1 MQPPYPLVFFCSLT
15 TLSFEILLI
24 RIFSIRLSYHYAS
37 LIISLSM
44 TGLVI
49 GGLVV
54 YFGQRRRHFSSFPS
68 SRILHYFAAALTV
81 SCPAVFILLSVIP
94 LDHVR
99 MLWEKIQVV
108 YLVVFILLCTIPF
121 FLYGVFISSTL
132 SVWHG
137 KANRVYAS
145 DLIGGATGLLLA
157 VMLMNMIKVEY
168 VLVTLTAATGSVILS
183 GLRKTFFRILTGTV
197 LFGLCLFIVLE
208 TSSFKISPY
217 KGLAQALNDDGA
229 RHINTIYTSHSRLDF
244 FENPRMKFAP
254 GLSLA
259 FTGHI
264 PKGLGMALDGE
275 IVGVVID
282 RKELKQCDFLSY
294 IPSALPY
301 LLIQPKNVVIIGARN
316 SIDLWQPSYF
326 GASRV
331 SIAEHDASVVKA
343 LESQRESL
351 GPMQIPVFFGSG
363 RNLLRNLPQDL
374 GLILLSRTGFFPT
387 GNFGLQEDYDLT
399 VEAIST
405 YMKQLQGNG
414 ILFIQMFLSP
424 PPRIELRLARNIK
437 AALKKTGTQEPEK
450 SLLIYRSWDTINF
463 LVKKDGFSEADFSK
477 VSQFLESRQFD
488 LLYPDVVGQEKFITG
503 LDYLHIFH
511 RILTDKLSSEF
522 NSSYIFDIRETTDD
536 RPFFHYFLR
545 ASKAIDIYEFSGR
558 KWAYFLHEGMLLPFI
573 LLFLLIIA
581 ICIFGTAFIL
591 SRNLGPKLETRNLR
605 LVTGSLVYFTLIGF
619 AFMFVEVFFIHR
631 LILPFGS
638 PMKALSLT
646 LVIILI
652 SAGFGSLT
660 TGWLVWKK
668 MIWIISLAPFFII
681 ANYLVFDMADEN
693 VLSAFLIVPIGMVL
707 GFFFPAGLR
716 FLVSYETGGVPL
728 AYAANGAASIIAP
741 SLASLVA
748 VSYGCNVLLVLA
760 AILYALA
767 IAVISIIVLRT
778 ERASGYS

>member
-132 SVWHG
+132 SVWHD

-374 GLILLSRTGFFPT
+374 
-387 GNFGLQEDYDLT
+387 
-399 VEAIST
+399 
-405 YMKQLQGNG
+405 
-414 ILFIQMFLSP
+414 
-424 PPRIELRLARNIK
+424 
-437 AALKKTGTQEPEK
+437 
-450 SLLIYRSWDTINF
+450 
-463 LVKKDGFSEADFSK
+463 
-477 VSQFLESRQFD
+477 
-488 LLYPDVVGQEKFITG
+488 
-503 LDYLHIFH
+503 
-511 RILTDKLSSEF
+511 
-522 NSSYIFDIRETTDD
+522 
-536 RPFFHYFLR
+536 
-545 ASKAIDIYEFSGR
+545 
-558 KWAYFLHEGMLLPFI
+558 
-573 LLFLLIIA
+573 
-581 ICIFGTAFIL
+581 
-591 SRNLGPKLETRNLR
+591 
-605 LVTGSLVYFTLIGF
+605 
-619 AFMFVEVFFIHR
+619 
-631 LILPFGS
+631 
-638 PMKALSLT
+638 
-646 LVIILI
+646 
-652 SAGFGSLT
+652 
-660 TGWLVWKK
+660 
-668 MIWIISLAPFFII
+668 
-681 ANYLVFDMADEN
+681 
-693 VLSAFLIVPIGMVL
+693 
-707 GFFFPAGLR
+707 
-716 FLVSYETGGVPL
+716 
-728 AYAANGAASIIAP
+728 
-741 SLASLVA
+741 
-748 VSYGCNVLLVLA
+748 
-760 AILYALA
+760 
-767 IAVISIIVLRT
+767 
-778 ERASGYS
+778 

>member
-1 MQPPYPLVFFCSLT
+1 
-15 TLSFEILLI
+15 
-24 RIFSIRLSYHYAS
+24 
-37 LIISLSM
+37 
-44 TGLVI
+44 
-49 GGLVV
+49 
-54 YFGQRRRHFSSFPS
+54 
-68 SRILHYFAAALTV
+68 
-81 SCPAVFILLSVIP
+81 
-94 LDHVR
+94 
-99 MLWEKIQVV
+99 
-108 YLVVFILLCTIPF
+108 
-121 FLYGVFISSTL
+121 
-132 SVWHG
+132 
-137 KANRVYAS
+137 
-145 DLIGGATGLLLA
+145 
-157 VMLMNMIKVEY
+157 
-168 VLVTLTAATGSVILS
+168 
-183 GLRKTFFRILTGTV
+183 
-197 LFGLCLFIVLE
+197 
-208 TSSFKISPY
+208 
-217 KGLAQALNDDGA
+217 
-229 RHINTIYTSHSRLDF
+229 
-244 FENPRMKFAP
+244 MKFAP

-294 IPSALPY
+294 MPSALPY

-374 GLILLSRTGFFPT
+374 GLILLSKTGFFPT

-450 SLLIYRSWDTINF
+450 SLLIYRSWDTVNF

-545 ASKAIDIYEFSGR
+545 PSKAIDIYEFSGR

-591 SRNLGPKLETRNLR
+591 SRNLGSKLETRNLR

-668 MIWIISLAPFFII
+668 MIWIISLAPLFII
-681 ANYLVFDMADEN
+681 ANYFVFDMADEN

-778 ERASGYS
+778 ARASGYS